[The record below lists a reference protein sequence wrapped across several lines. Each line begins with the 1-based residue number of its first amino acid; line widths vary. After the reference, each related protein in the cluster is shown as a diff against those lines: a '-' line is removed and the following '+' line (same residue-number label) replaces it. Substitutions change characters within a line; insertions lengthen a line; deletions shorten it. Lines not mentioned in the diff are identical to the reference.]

1 MAERGEAGPEPSSE
15 DVAAQ
20 LREYLQQAKVADLIV
35 QQLYPLASLG
45 FWRLSEEGRDLEQAR
60 LAIEAIKALVGVL
73 EGTVEA
79 DLLRDLRQTLAN
91 LQLAYAEAAKSAS
104 AADAG

>member
-1 MAERGEAGPEPSSE
+1 VAEGEEAGTEPSAE

-20 LREYLQQAKVADLIV
+20 FREYLEQAKVSDVIV

-45 FWRLSEEGRDLEQAR
+45 FWRLSDEGRDLEQAR
-60 LAIEAIKALVGVL
+60 LAIEAMRALLGVL
-73 EGTVEA
+73 EGSVEA

-91 LQLAYAEAAKSAS
+91 LQLAYAEAAKG
-104 AADAG
+104 DGGAG